1 MMFDDSQINSGDDY
15 ADLLIN
21 DLKLYNEE
29 MKMDLELFKYWEIE
43 IRNLCNIRYL
53 KYIEGELE
61 YYLLTDKDIMC
72 TYEEASLKMTGDII
86 GSLVDKG
93 VVSMGINED
102 GEVVYRAKDLDKF

>member
-1 MMFDDSQINSGDDY
+1 MFDDSQINSGDDY

-43 IRNLCNIRYL
+43 IRNLCNTKYL

-61 YYLLTDKDIMC
+61 YYLLTDKEIMS
-72 TYEEASLKMTGDII
+72 TYKEASLKMTGDILA
-86 GSLVDKG
+86 SLVDKG
-93 VVSMGINED
+93 AVSMGVNED
-102 GEVVYRAKDLDKF
+102 GEVTYSAKNLDMF

>member
-1 MMFDDSQINSGDDY
+1 MFDDSQINSGDDY

-29 MKMDLELFKYWEIE
+29 MGMDLELFKYWEIE

-53 KYIEGELE
+53 KYIEGEIE
-61 YYLLTDKDIMC
+61 YYLLTDKDIMS

-93 VVSMGINED
+93 MVSMGINED
-102 GEVVYRAKDLDKF
+102 GDVVYSAKDLSKF